1 MLDRLI
7 TDIDKSLDA
16 GAYIAALSLI
26 LTLPDI
32 CGKAM
37 YKDEKNN
44 KSRYIEWY
52 DEYIGSSECRSAGI
66 EDEIK
71 VPYLSGEVIYQLRC
85 SISHQGTPNVIKEKI
100 KESRCKIDHF
110 VLVVEKKKEL
120 NFYVDSS
127 SYEHGFAGTFKEY
140 HLNIR
145 RLWFVMKCAVK
156 KCYDD
161 NKEKFDFFNY
171 TIVDKDELDERRAY
185 IERLNESLQN
195 KYSNPQK
202 SS

>member
-52 DEYIGSSECRSAGI
+52 DEYIG
-66 EDEIK
+66 
-71 VPYLSGEVIYQLRC
+71 LSLIH
-85 SISHQGTPNVIKEKI
+85 I
-100 KESRCKIDHF
+100 
-110 VLVVEKKKEL
+110 
-120 NFYVDSS
+120 
-127 SYEHGFAGTFKEY
+127 
-140 HLNIR
+140 
-145 RLWFVMKCAVK
+145 
-156 KCYDD
+156 
-161 NKEKFDFFNY
+161 
-171 TIVDKDELDERRAY
+171 
-185 IERLNESLQN
+185 
-195 KYSNPQK
+195 
-202 SS
+202 